1 MTRRAQIDAPP
12 EADRFKDYPH
22 PRATYDLFGH
32 GQAEQGL
39 LQAYRDGRLPQSIIL
54 GGPEGIG
61 KATLAWRL
69 ARFLM
74 VNSDPN
80 RPSVAAAQNL
90 YVSPD
95 HLLAHR
101 LLGLAH
107 GDLVLLRREWN
118 DKRKRPFSEIRIED
132 IRKAL
137 GLFQTA
143 SGEGGWRILI
153 IDCAE
158 DLNRSGA
165 NALLKLIEEPP
176 PKSLFLIISHKP
188 GRILPT
194 IRSRSHMLHL
204 EPLHE
209 SEVAQALA
217 ALDEVKENYQPAA
230 IKEAVHHS
238 SGSVREALRNLDP
251 DARALASKI
260 DHVLGRL
267 PELDHR
273 GLHGLCEGLT
283 GIANTEEFE
292 AFLLHVYDWI
302 DARVQ
307 AGAGHLPASQLARYA
322 QVWEKIAIAARETEA
337 LNLDRRPLILSIFT
351 NLAEASRD

>member
-1 MTRRAQIDAPP
+1 MKRRAQSDAPP
-12 EADRFKDYPH
+12 ESDRFKDYPH
-22 PRATYDLFGH
+22 PRATFDLFGH
-32 GQAEQGL
+32 AAIEQGL
-39 LQAYRDGRLPQSIIL
+39 LQAYKDGRLPQSIIL

-74 VNSDPN
+74 VHPDPD
-80 RPSVAAAQNL
+80 RPSVQAAQNL
-90 YVSPD
+90 YVPPD
-95 HLLAHR
+95 HPIAHR

-132 IRKAL
+132 IRTAL
-137 GLFQTA
+137 GLFQNA
-143 SGEGGWRILI
+143 SGEGGWRIII

-176 PKSLFLIISHKP
+176 PKSLFLIISHRP

-194 IRSRSHMLHL
+194 VRSRSQLLHL
-204 EPLHE
+204 EPLQD
-209 SEVAQALA
+209 SEVLQALQS
-217 ALDEVKENYQPAA
+217 LEEVKELYQPQA
-230 IKEAVHHS
+230 IQEAVRDS
-238 SGSVREALRNLDP
+238 AGSVREALRNLDT
-251 DARALASKI
+251 DSRALAKKI
-260 DHVLGRL
+260 DGLLGQL
-267 PELDHR
+267 PMLDNR
-273 GLHGLCEGLT
+273 GLHGLCDELA
-283 GIANTEEFE
+283 GIAKTEEFE

-322 QVWEKIAIAARETEA
+322 QVWEKIALAARETEA

-351 NLAEASRD
+351 NLAEASTS

>member
-1 MTRRAQIDAPP
+1 MSRKVQSEAPP
-12 EADRFKDYPH
+12 ESDRFKDYPH
-22 PRATYDLFGH
+22 PRATFDLYGH
-32 GQAEQGL
+32 QQAEQGL

-54 GGPEGIG
+54 GGIEGIG

-69 ARFLM
+69 ARFLL
-74 VNSDPN
+74 VNPDPN
-80 RPSVAAAQNL
+80 RPAVQNAPDLSVP
-90 YVSPD
+90 PD
-95 HLLAHR
+95 HAIAHR

-132 IRKAL
+132 IRTAL
-137 GLFQTA
+137 GLFQNA
-143 SGEGGWRILI
+143 SGEGGWRIII

-176 PKSLFLIISHKP
+176 PKSLFLIISHRP

-194 IRSRSHMLHL
+194 IRSRSHLLHL
-204 EPLHE
+204 EPLQE
-209 SEVAQALA
+209 SEVLQVLQGME
-217 ALDEVKENYQPAA
+217 EVTDHYQPAA
-230 IKEAVHHS
+230 IKEAVQDCA
-238 SGSVREALRNLDP
+238 GSVREALRNLDA
-251 DARALASKI
+251 DSRALTKKI
-260 DHVLGRL
+260 DSLLGQL
-267 PELDHR
+267 PMLDNR
-273 GLHGLCEGLT
+273 GLHGLCDELT
-283 GIANTEEFE
+283 GIAKTEEFE

-302 DARVQ
+302 DAQVQ
-307 AGAGHLPASQLARYA
+307 SGAGHLPAGQLARYA

-351 NLAEASRD
+351 HLAEASTH